1 MHEGSKES
9 DEGVLNDLLA
19 SLFIF
24 FLLAAKS
31 LRKTSP
37 KVHKRHEPNSSGSG
51 GGPGKLQTPQFAPSG
66 GGDGGPEQTESTLT
80 ALLGGLIA
88 IILYIVVGSSTRPIR
103 STKQKSV
110 KQGGVEKETD
120 ILVHPPPIPKQIPA
134 AKPLPSTVLLP
145 TSIRSTSLKKSRKG
159 GITREGTMREEEAG
173 VRGNRKASIQK
184 RPEQIPRVF

>member
-1 MHEGSKES
+1 MP
-9 DEGVLNDLLA
+9 NDLLA
-19 SLFIF
+19 SLLIF

-51 GGPGKLQTPQFAPSG
+51 GGPGKLQTPQSAPSD

-88 IILYIVVGSSTRPIR
+88 ILLYIVVGSSTRPIR
-103 STKQKSV
+103 STKKKSV
-110 KQGGVEKETD
+110 EQGGGKKKPTYSR
-120 ILVHPPPIPKQIPA
+120 IPPQIPQNIPA
-134 AKPLPSTVLLP
+134 TKPLPSTVLLP
-145 TSIRSTSLKKSRKG
+145 TSIRPTSLKKSRKG

-173 VRGNRKASIQK
+173 VRGNRKAAIQK
-184 RPEQIPRVF
+184 KSEQIPRVC